1 MRTLLHFYAGF
12 LGVVIVTGVLIFIGA
27 WLMNGRLLVPPI
39 VPLAVIVILWFGAH
53 LAFIAEAR
61 YMSPVA
67 PITVVIAV
75 AAWGTAYRRMR
86 NKQSNALVFGN
97 ARDRHAMVQALER
110 EGMATPL
117 DLSNPGWRAEKV
129 IEGTSQICSSTSLHV
144 PGQSCGLDPENHSWP
159 AYYVRALR
167 NTVIDVDSGLL
178 FAQERVIA
186 QSGSGTRAARD
197 AAFVSGATV
206 RVTQATPQSFTGPVA
221 PLGDVHHHYHVML
234 ETLPRI
240 LLALKADSNTTFVTS
255 TSIHPRYREVLDA
268 WAVRVQTM
276 EPGTLLSPDTVVLV
290 DQPELFWPRPSDI
303 DALRAAFRLSETQG
317 DATDQIYISR
327 RKVARAIEG
336 EEELEKQMRD
346 RGFRPVL
353 LEELSIFEQAAL
365 FARSSVVI
373 APHGAGLSGIAFMP
387 QGSKV
392 FEISSGVAFENCYR
406 RIAAVCNL
414 DYNLLLV
421 EGRSGA
427 EFGTA
432 KSILGA
438 LDQIQI

>member
-1 MRTLLHFYAGF
+1 
-12 LGVVIVTGVLIFIGA
+12 
-27 WLMNGRLLVPPI
+27 
-39 VPLAVIVILWFGAH
+39 
-53 LAFIAEAR
+53 
-61 YMSPVA
+61 
-67 PITVVIAV
+67 
-75 AAWGTAYRRMR
+75 
-86 NKQSNALVFGN
+86 
-97 ARDRHAMVQALER
+97 
-110 EGMATPL
+110 
-117 DLSNPGWRAEKV
+117 
-129 IEGTSQICSSTSLHV
+129 
-144 PGQSCGLDPENHSWP
+144 
-159 AYYVRALR
+159 
-167 NTVIDVDSGLL
+167 VIDVDSGLI

-240 LLALKADSNTTFVTS
+240 LLALKADLNTTFVTS

-392 FEISSGVAFENCYR
+392 FEISSGEAFENCYR
-406 RIAAVCNL
+406 RIAAICNL

-421 EGRSGA
+421 EGRSGT

-432 KSILGA
+432 ESILGA